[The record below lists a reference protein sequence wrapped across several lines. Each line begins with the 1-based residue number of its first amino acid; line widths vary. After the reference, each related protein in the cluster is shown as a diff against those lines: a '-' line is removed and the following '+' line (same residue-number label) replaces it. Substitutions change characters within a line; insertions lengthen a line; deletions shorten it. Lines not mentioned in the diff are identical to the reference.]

1 MGARKKDSVQK
12 VLELSIPERILA
24 VEEIWDSIADNP
36 ESVPV
41 TQAQKDEL
49 DRRVK
54 GISPTTQGSTWPEV
68 KQRIQSKSK
77 K

>member
-1 MGARKKDSVQK
+1 MGARKKDSLQK

-24 VEEIWDSIADNP
+24 VEEIWDSIACRP

-41 TQAQKDEL
+41 TKAQREEL
-49 DRRVK
+49 DYRLQNVSLK
-54 GISPTTQGSTWPEV
+54 SSPWPQV
-68 KQRIQSKSK
+68 KQRIQSKTK

>member
-24 VEEIWDSIADNP
+24 VEEIWDSIASRP
-36 ESVPV
+36 ESIPL
-41 TQAQKDEL
+41 TNAQRDEL
-49 DRRVK
+49 DYRLQ
-54 GISPTTQGSTWPEV
+54 SNSSESSTWAQA
-68 KQRIQSKSK
+68 KRRIQSKRK